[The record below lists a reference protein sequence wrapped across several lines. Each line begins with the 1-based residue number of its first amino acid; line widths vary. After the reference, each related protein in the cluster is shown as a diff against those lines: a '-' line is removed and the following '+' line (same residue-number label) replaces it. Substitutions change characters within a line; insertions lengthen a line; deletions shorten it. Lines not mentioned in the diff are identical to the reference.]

1 MTVSA
6 LVISVCWMVF
16 TNVMNDSFGKIF
28 ERTEHSPWP
37 TTSFAYAR
45 RLAGLTTFFAYELQ

>member
-1 MTVSA
+1 
-6 LVISVCWMVF
+6 MVF